1 MKLTMELDRSSVNS
15 ARFFADAVIWSGE
28 TRGIEHASR
37 MIPDEFTPDPGDR
50 CLELKRLTVLDE
62 CASATDVGVDCACAR
77 VTGRL
82 HIPLEAEFADECGNT
97 YMSCAVAEL
106 DVAVDAAGLTE
117 DCGELELECTARDLC
132 VQAASAE
139 CVNYVLKLDVRAY
152 LTRRA
157 LISLRLED
165 DCACPQPRANS
176 ANAPRRTCN
185 EPGCTLD
192 ALAVSAARSRAASM
206 QQAAAMPAEAAR
218 PAQQM
223 IRTVPVQTGGEEAYR
238 TLVKMPVKK
247 RRR

>member
-1 MKLTMELDRSSVNS
+1 MKLTMELDRSRVNG

-28 TRGIEHASR
+28 TRGMEHAGR
-37 MIPDEFTPDPGDR
+37 MIPDKFTPDSDGR

-62 CASATDVGVDCACAR
+62 CASATDVRVDCACAR

-97 YMSCAVAEL
+97 YMSCAMAEL
-106 DVAVDAAGLTE
+106 DAAVDAAGLTE

-132 VQAASAE
+132 VQAASSE
-139 CVNYVLKLDVRAY
+139 CVNYVLKLDVCAY

-176 ANAPRRTCN
+176 TNVPRRSCN
-185 EPGCTLD
+185 ESGCTLD
-192 ALAVSAARSRAASM
+192 TLAISAARSRAASM
-206 QQAAAMPAEAAR
+206 QQAAALPAESAR
-218 PAQQM
+218 TAQQM
-223 IRTVPVQTGGEEAYR
+223 IKTPASQADGEEAYR